1 MVWSVADARWAA
13 ADMNG
18 GAGFGVGGLNCALVC
33 TANNLQGGGGAPP
46 EFACVLLL
54 RTLFEL
60 HVLLERNAVSS

>member
-18 GAGFGVGGLNCALVC
+18 GAGFLVGGLNCALVC
-33 TANNLQGGGGAPP
+33 TANNLQGGGALP

>member
-18 GAGFGVGGLNCALVC
+18 GGAGFGVGGLSCALVC
-33 TANNLQGGGGAPP
+33 TANNLQGGGALP

-54 RTLFEL
+54 RALFEL